1 MRAAVIGA
9 GIIGLA
15 CAEELIR
22 AGHDVRVFDPTPAQ
36 GATHAAAG
44 MLAPAGEAW
53 HGEESLLRLGLASA
67 ARWPEYAARL
77 RAQSG
82 IDVDL
87 RTFGTV
93 LAGRDHDD
101 LQVVRRTLELL
112 ESQGIP
118 FEHLDRRGLLWQEPA
133 LSTRVAGGALL
144 PEDHNVNPRR
154 VAAALIGIVGQRLVR
169 RAASATD
176 EGVVLRD
183 GTTVTSDVVIVATGA
198 TSGED
203 SDTRYVRPVKG
214 EIVRARMDDP
224 PGRVVRARVYG
235 ESVYVVPRADN
246 EVLIGATEEEKPGD
260 PVPTVG
266 GVTRLLNAARALVPG
281 LETAEIL
288 DITARHR
295 PGTPDNGPVLGPVG
309 TEPGATCPRII
320 ATGHYRGGVLLA
332 PLTAQ
337 VVRAYVEGTAV
348 PEEALPFTP
357 DRFAP
362 EAEQPEQNTQKQN
375 RRARTA

>member
-22 AGHDVRVFDPTPAQ
+22 AGHDVRVFDPTPAG

-53 HGEESLLRLGLASA
+53 HGEGPLLRLGLASA
-67 ARWPEYAARL
+67 VQWPGYAARL
-77 RAQSG
+77 REQSG
-82 IDVDL
+82 IDVDF
-87 RTFGTV
+87 RTSGTLLV
-93 LAGRDHDD
+93 GWDHDD

-118 FEHLDRRGLLWQEPA
+118 FEHLDRRGLLRQEPT
-133 LSTRVAGGALL
+133 LSSRVAGGALL
-144 PEDHNVNPRR
+144 PDDHNVNPRK
-154 VAAALIGIVGQRLVR
+154 AAEALMRIIDDRLVR
-169 RAASATD
+169 RAASATG
-176 EGVVLRD
+176 EGVVLED
-183 GTTVTSDVVIVATGA
+183 GTIIAADAVVIATGA
-198 TSGED
+198 DSGAVRE
-203 SDTRYVRPVKG
+203 TRYVRPVKG

-224 PGRVVRARVYG
+224 PGRVVRARVYSG
-235 ESVYVVPRADN
+235 AVYIVPRADN
-246 EVLIGATEEEKPGD
+246 EVVIGATEEEHSGD
-260 PVPTVG
+260 PIPTVG

-295 PGTPDNGPVLGPVG
+295 PGTPDNGPVLGPVVG
-309 TEPGATCPRII
+309 PATQCRHII
-320 ATGHYRGGVLLA
+320 ATGHYRSGVLLA

-337 VVRAYVEGTAV
+337 VVRAHVEGTAV
-348 PEEALPFTP
+348 PEEALPFLP
-357 DRFAP
+357 DRFSGRSETTP
-362 EAEQPEQNTQKQN
+362 QIRNGG
-375 RRARTA
+375 ARIA

>member
-1 MRAAVIGA
+1 MRVAVIGA

-22 AGHDVRVFDPTPAQ
+22 AGHDVCVFDPAPAR

-67 ARWPEYAARL
+67 ARWPAYAARL
-77 RAQSG
+77 RTQSG

-112 ESQGIP
+112 DSQGIP
-118 FEHLDRRGLLWQEPA
+118 FEHFDRRGLLRKEPA

-144 PEDHNVNPRR
+144 PDDYNVNPRR
-154 VAAALIGIVGQRLVR
+154 VASALIGIVGRRLVR
-169 RAASATD
+169 RTASATD
-176 EGVVLRD
+176 DGVVLTD
-183 GTTVTSDVVIVATGA
+183 GTTVASDVVIIATGA
-198 TSGED
+198 RSGD
-203 SDTRYVRPVKG
+203 DPDTCYVRPVKG

-224 PGRVVRARVYG
+224 PGLVVRAQVYG

-246 EVLIGATEEEKPGD
+246 EVVIGATEEEQPGE

-266 GVTRLLNAARALVPG
+266 GITRLLNAARALLPG

-288 DITARHR
+288 DITARDR
-295 PGTPDNGPVLGPVG
+295 PGTPDNGPVLGPGG
-309 TEPGATCPRII
+309 TEPGAACARII

-332 PLTAQ
+332 PVTAQ

-348 PEEALPFTP
+348 PDEALPFTP
-357 DRFAP
+357 DRFA
-362 EAEQPEQNTQKQN
+362 QRKNSQRQN
-375 RRARTA
+375 RKARTA